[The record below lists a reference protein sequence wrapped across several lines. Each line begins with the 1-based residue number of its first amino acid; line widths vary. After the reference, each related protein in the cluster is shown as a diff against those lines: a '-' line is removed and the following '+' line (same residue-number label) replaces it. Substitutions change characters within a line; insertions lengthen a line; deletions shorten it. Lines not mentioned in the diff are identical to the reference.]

1 MPKKTIVFLFRHNL
15 RLHDQPLR
23 QLKENAEGL
32 LCLYLWPNASGWL
45 TDAPPGPLSLLREA
59 ALHDALG
66 QLHQGLSRYGQAFYL
81 YRGPL
86 RELPGILSRFYSN
99 VEIFLESEPFPEE
112 KALEELVQ
120 KTGLEHNLHE
130 GRTLIHPDDLPFR
143 VEKLPIHFTPFRHN
157 VERSLKVRQP
167 FPLPENLPP
176 PPTAVPHE
184 LERYVPTKS
193 HTSFG
198 SSLPQGA
205 GEQTALQHL
214 ELYTSGKGALL
225 HYKQTRNGFTGLNFS
240 SKLSVFL
247 ALGSLSP
254 RLVWQKIEQH
264 EALYGASGDT
274 YWLKFELLWRDFFR
288 FQAMRLGKAFFG
300 RSAEYVLTDAV
311 QQKALD
317 IWKHGRTGDALVDA
331 AMRELAATGY
341 MSNRARQNAA
351 SYFIHELGLPWE
363 AGAVWFEHTLLDYDP
378 ASNYGNWAYIA
389 GVRFDPRGGRRFN
402 TREQAARYDPDG
414 AYRKTWLEEI

>member
-1 MPKKTIVFLFRHNL
+1 MPEKTIVFLFRHNL
-15 RLHDQPLR
+15 RLHDQPLH
-23 QLKENAEGL
+23 QLKENAERL

-59 ALHDALG
+59 ALHDALW
-66 QLHQGLSRYGQAFYL
+66 QLQQGLSRYGQALYL
-81 YRGPL
+81 YRGAL
-86 RELPGILSRFYSN
+86 RELPGILSRCYSN

-112 KALEELVQ
+112 KALEELLQ
-120 KTGLEHNLHE
+120 KSGLELNLHK

-143 VEKLPIHFTPFRHN
+143 VEKSPRHFTPFRHK
-157 VERSLKVRQP
+157 VERSLKVRKP
-167 FPLPENLPP
+167 LSLPENLPP
-176 PPTAVPHE
+176 PPTAVPPE
-184 LERYVPTKS
+184 LERYVPIKS

-214 ELYTSGKGALL
+214 DRYTSSQGALR
-225 HYKQTRNGFTGLNFS
+225 HYKQTRNGFTGLDFS

-254 RLVWQKIEQH
+254 RLIWRKIEQH
-264 EALYGASGDT
+264 EALYGASENT

-288 FQAMRLGKAFFG
+288 FQAINLGKAFFG
-300 RSAEYVLTDAV
+300 HSADYRLSDEG
-311 QQKALD
+311 QQRVFDL
-317 IWKHGRTGDALVDA
+317 WKNGRTGDALVDA

-351 SYFIHELGLPWE
+351 SYFIHELGLPWQ
-363 AGAVWFEHTLLDYDP
+363 AGAVWFEQYLLDYDP

-402 TREQAARYDPDG
+402 TGEQAARYDPDG
-414 AYRKTWLEEI
+414 AYRKAWLEEI